1 MSPLRFWAGV
11 SGLWTQKAAQNVG
24 VVGVVV
30 VIVAIG
36 LVLAAPSAQA
46 KDPPVGKTLIVSL
59 PRVTWETLEDHGTP
73 PALQALL
80 ARSAVAS
87 MSPRTIGPTTTLGEA
102 YATIGAGNRATVATA
117 AFTRAHPWLPDG
129 EAGLAFG
136 VDEPYGGD
144 PAAEVFARRV
154 GRPPAPRAS
163 VVHLGM
169 NSIDAANDA
178 LLYDA
183 GVGALGSALAAAG
196 KRAAVVANAD
206 RGTELEVVGFHR
218 EAALAVV
225 DALGQAGGAVRADLD
240 AVAAFEQAWRDHDL
254 VLLENGDLERADAA
268 RAVRSETLADELVQ
282 EALVSFDEVLERA
295 LRHVDFARDLVILVA
310 PVPPRARTELT
321 VFGMA
326 GAGVQPG
333 RARSATTRRTGY
345 VTLPDIAPTVL
356 QRMGVAVP
364 DSMTGTVITSEG
376 GARFSRARL
385 GELTGANE
393 RALFRDRI
401 HGPLST
407 AFVVFQVLVYALA
420 MFALARRRDWLR
432 PAAFGALVVLAIPPL
447 MFLSGLVRYRAL
459 GGAGYV
465 AALIAAAV
473 LLAVGAWR
481 LRRVHASAPPFALVA
496 LTLAVLVLDIVT
508 GGRLQLDT
516 VFGYS
521 PIVAGRFA
529 GFGNLAFALLAMS
542 ALITVTAGWA
552 MAADRRRALVL
563 WAAVPAV
570 VVVVD
575 GLPSM
580 GSDVGGVLAT
590 VPAFA
595 VTLLLLAGARIGYRR
610 GAVIVVGTAVVLALF
625 AFVDLA
631 RPEASRTHL
640 GRLVSDVTDGGASGV
655 LTVLERKASANLS
668 ILTSSVWAYVI
679 PVAFA
684 FLTFLVWRPQGF
696 LLRVLD
702 RVDGLHACLAG
713 AVVAGVIGF
722 SLNDSGVV
730 VPATMLAV
738 LLPYLTWLVVQLE
751 DGTPAPTAGTTT
763 GTRRAA
769 GTRS

>member
-1 MSPLRFWAGV
+1 MSR
-11 SGLWTQKAAQNVG
+11 
-24 VVGVVV
+24 
-30 VIVAIG
+30 VARAVFVA
-36 LVLAAPSAQA
+36 LVLCCMLGAPAEA
-46 KDPPVGKTLIVSL
+46 EEPPVRKTLIVSL
-59 PRVTWETLEDHGTP
+59 PRVTWETFQRHGMAHT
-73 PALQALL
+73 LGGLFL
-80 ARSAVAS
+80 RGAVAS
-87 MSPRTIGPTTTLGEA
+87 MSPRTVGPTTTLGEA
-102 YATIGAGNRATVATA
+102 YASIGAGNRATVATPG
-117 AFTRAHPWLPDG
+117 FTRAHPWLPDG

-136 VDEPYGGD
+136 VDERFGDD

-154 GRPPAPRAS
+154 GRPPPSRTS
-163 VVHLGM
+163 VVHVGM
-169 NSIDAANDA
+169 HSVDTANDA

-183 GVGALGSALAAAG
+183 EAGALGSALAKAG
-196 KRAAVVANAD
+196 RRAAVVANAD
-206 RGTELEVVGFHR
+206 QGSELDMVGLHR

-225 DALGQAGGAVRADLD
+225 DERGEAGGDVRPGLD
-240 AVAAFEQAWRDHDL
+240 PVAAFEAAWRDHDL
-254 VLLENGDLERADAA
+254 VLFEHSALEQADAA
-268 RAVRSETLADELVQ
+268 RAVTDEALADAAFDD
-282 EALVSFDEVLERA
+282 ALDSFGAVLERM
-295 LRHVDFARDLVILVA
+295 LEQVDLERDLVIVVA
-310 PVPPRARTELT
+310 PVSPRAGTELT

-326 GAGVQPG
+326 GAGVEPG

-364 DSMTGTVITSEG
+364 DSMTGTAITSAG
-376 GARFSRARL
+376 GRGFSQSTFDGLVAANDRAV
-385 GELTGANE
+385 
-393 RALFRDRI
+393 FRDRM

-407 AFVVFQVLVYALA
+407 GFVVFQVLVYALA
-420 MFALARRRDWLR
+420 VFALHRRPRWLQ
-432 PAAFGALVVLAIPPL
+432 AAGFGALVVLAVPPL

-459 GGAGYV
+459 GAAGYV
-465 AALIAAAV
+465 AVLCVAAV
-473 LLAVGAWR
+473 LLAAGAWR
-481 LRRVHASAPPFALVA
+481 LGRVHPSTPPLALVG
-496 LTLAVLVLDIVT
+496 LTLVVLLVDIVA

-529 GFGNLAFALLAMS
+529 GFGNLAFALLAIS
-542 ALITVTAGWA
+542 ALITVTGVWG
-552 MAADRRRALVL
+552 MAARRRRALAAGAVVL
-563 WAAVPAV
+563 AL

-575 GLPSM
+575 GLPAM

-610 GAVIVVGTAVVLALF
+610 GAVIVGGTALVLALF

-631 RPEASRTHL
+631 RPESSRTHL
-640 GRLVSDVTDGGASGV
+640 GRLVSDVTDGGASGF

-684 FLTFLVWRPQGF
+684 FLAFLVWRPQGF

-702 RVDGLHACLAG
+702 RVEGLHACLAG

-738 LLPYLTWLVVQLE
+738 LLPYLTWLVARVE
-751 DGTPAPTAGTTT
+751 GATPAPAAGTTA

-769 GTRS
+769 GRRS